1 MGSLQADGDSPRR
14 RRVRSARQGQLAAG
28 EDEWRLFLSLA
39 PLFAGRGQRRP
50 MAAVLDRRT
59 PMRSI
64 GYGEG
69 SLHAF
74 GLAESPSHP
83 DFSLRVKSDLSP
95 QAGRGK
101 STSSALVFER
111 DVELGAVG
119 FDVALCIEVQIEL
132 DDIAN
137 AKLPK
142 RHSGPFDRCSGRL
155 FP

>member
-1 MGSLQADGDSPRR
+1 MGSLQADRDRPRR
-14 RRVRSARQGQLAAG
+14 RSLPSARQGQLPAG
-28 EDEWRLFLSLA
+28 EDELRLSLSLA
-39 PLFAGRGQRRP
+39 PLFARRGQRRP

-59 PMRSI
+59 PMRSV

-69 SLHAF
+69 SLRAF
-74 GLAESPSHP
+74 GLAESPSTP

-119 FDVALCIEVQIEL
+119 FDVALGIELQIEL
-132 DDIAN
+132 DDLGN